1 MLKGPLLLL
10 ILSLPLVF
18 VGCVSVEER
27 MQGYLGQ
34 HYSKVVAIW
43 GAPEIEVNDGEGG
56 KLMTWRFETTYTTPA
71 TVRTTTNHDND
82 TYAHGNSHT
91 HGNGHGH
98 SHDYH
103 GGHQAIPHHGST
115 YQSNTHGNQVT
126 TTVYTPES
134 TTTNTYT
141 RSFYTD
147 ADGYIYD
154 YAWQG
159 WHPGY

>member
-1 MLKGPLLLL
+1 MLKVPLRFIILL
-10 ILSLPLVF
+10 LPLVF
-18 VGCVSVEER
+18 FGCVSVDER

-34 HYSKVVAIW
+34 HYSRVVAIW
-43 GAPEIEVNDGEGG
+43 GAPETEVDDGEGG

-71 TVRTTTNHDND
+71 TVRTTTSHDND
-82 TYAHGNSHT
+82 TYTQGNSHT
-91 HGNGHGH
+91 HGH
-98 SHDYH
+98 SHDQH
-103 GGHQAIPHHGST
+103 GGHQAIPHHGSN
-115 YQSNTHGNQVT
+115 YHGNTQGKQVS